1 MSLKH
6 ENYKLLNL
14 LGYGLAKFDNDFIK
28 EFNCKTKIE
37 FFNLFVK
44 KGIVKTASVVKNRM
58 DLFDYFFPQSPRKG
72 WWQKGDAYI
81 HRKHF
86 IDALFGDEDVKGFAN
101 IVKLLLKD
109 EYKLDLDYQQSVILE
124 SKFKKM
130 QSTGLEAE
138 LYFLNNFK
146 EIDCLKSG
154 QCTDARLYGDG
165 YDFFIKTTQFDYLCE
180 VKGIRALSGGIR
192 LSEKEFC
199 KAKEFKDL
207 YLLVMVLDLE
217 NNPKFKSIANP
228 LAHLNFKEQIIKQKE
243 QKEYHSFITL

>member
-28 EFNCKTKIE
+28 EFNCKTKTE

-72 WWQKGDAYI
+72 WWQKGNAYI

-86 IDALFGDEDVKGFAN
+86 IDALFGDEDVVGFAN

-109 EYKLDLDYQQSVILE
+109 EYKLDLDYQQNVILE
-124 SKFKKM
+124 NKFKKM

-146 EIDCLKSG
+146 EIECLKNG
-154 QCTDARLYGDG
+154 QCIDARLYGDG
-165 YDFFIKTTQFDYLCE
+165 YDFFIKTTQNDYLCE

-199 KAKEFKDL
+199 KAKEFKEL

-228 LAHLNFKEQIIKQKE
+228 LTHLTFKEQIVKQKE
-243 QKEYHSFITL
+243 QKEYHSFTSL